1 MRMLSEHP
9 LLPAHES
16 EEADAWKAEL
26 AAHVRNVVTTRRI
39 EMRKLPA
46 QLFMQVQ
53 RDRLIS
59 AAVIIGHV
67 EAGEMLLELGGHA
80 NCPACGFWLRRLG
93 VLVFAGHFVAALL
106 VVTALN
112 RSAVINLQR
121 LDRREPAQG

>member
-1 MRMLSEHP
+1 MRMLSERP

-16 EEADAWKAEL
+16 EEADVWKAEL
-26 AAHVRNVVTTRRI
+26 AAHVRNVVATRRI

-67 EAGEMLLELGGHA
+67 KAGEMLLELGGRA
-80 NCPACGFWLRRLG
+80 SCPACGFWLR
-93 VLVFAGHFVAALL
+93 
-106 VVTALN
+106 
-112 RSAVINLQR
+112 
-121 LDRREPAQG
+121 